1 MVVFVSRAS
10 TNFYE
15 NKNFTF
21 EKEIQGLATVYSK
34 IRDLIANDENWSIGY
49 EYETKRE
56 KKRGRG
62 SLNPTLIRNNR
73 NVYRYPVEN
82 ARARSRKEKKIVNG

>member
-10 TNFYE
+10 TNFHE
-15 NKNFTF
+15 NENFTF

-49 EYETKRE
+49 EYETERE
-56 KKRGRG
+56 RKRG
-62 SLNPTLIRNNR
+62 SLNPALIRNNR

>member
-1 MVVFVSRAS
+1 M
-10 TNFYE
+10 
-15 NKNFTF
+15 
-21 EKEIQGLATVYSK
+21 YSK

-49 EYETKRE
+49 EYETERE
-56 KKRGRG
+56 RKRGRG